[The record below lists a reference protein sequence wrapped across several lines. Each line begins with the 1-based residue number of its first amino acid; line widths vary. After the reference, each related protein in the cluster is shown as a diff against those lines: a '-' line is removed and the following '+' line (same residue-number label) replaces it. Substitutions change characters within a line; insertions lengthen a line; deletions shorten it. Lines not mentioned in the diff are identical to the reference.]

1 MVNIYPE
8 INWPYYIV
16 GKLIGYLSLR
26 RLGPPGKEP
35 CNVGWKLLDV
45 GDGKTAEHRE
55 CSREKLRHERNTY
68 LELVS
73 KSKVAESIMSLV
85 LRSVSNTEKDIN
97 NNQREHGRADGFNQQ
112 ASKSEAVESP
122 ASLIVRSESD
132 PKKYINNN
140 QREPDRADG
149 FDQQASN
156 SEAVESPASFV
167 PRKQRSSTI
176 IRVEDDINNNQ
187 REPDRAD
194 GFDQQA
200 SNSEAVQ
207 SPASLMHGR
216 QGSSTTSRV
225 VDDLNYNQREH
236 DRADGFD
243 QQASISEAVQS
254 PAPLMHGRQG
264 SLSWPSP
271 SSTIF
276 RVEAHI
282 NNNQPAH
289 NGPDQPAHNGPADGL
304 NRKEQDLWRRIFY
317 AMTLLFEIATA
328 VLDYLSS
335 QQSQPRYAL
344 SETVDSTLIVNGTSS
359 SQEEAEI
366 SATDSWSPSP
376 ERVDAATRIKKH
388 YRGFR
393 TRRNLADSIIAAEL
407 LWQTTLSDI
416 QKMGPVPSVNI
427 ESEKHIGLLLK
438 WAETRVE
445 KYGNLSSDQLAL
457 LHCLETMDPLLRYS
471 DQNSLFFYLIWGD
484 HFFSG
489 SWKFDSY
496 KIGDLKRGESLF
508 TTGKPTSVELRMDTT
523 SSTQHGISDLTRAW
537 KTWKGALQQWLEVI
551 DPRHR
556 VGHHLNFYFQIWMTV
571 GSGQPFFYWL
581 DAGDG
586 KTVDHLACSREKLR
600 QKRNTYLEPASNLE
614 TVESLASLV
623 PRSNNQGEHDKNNK
637 RAHNGPADGF
647 NQKDLWR
654 RIFYAMNLLF
664 EIATAVLDYL
674 SSQQRQPLYA
684 LSGMIL
690 SITVMAISL
699 IQLAHTVVKEGVSL
713 QWKGWIPRFHHPV
726 QVVELLFSVS
736 QCVSAIIAYHYLSR
750 DQNNPAQFCIYPV
763 VFAFCLLCLSFRRRE
778 P

>member
-1 MVNIYPE
+1 MKWAGTRLEKYGKHLSRDQLALLHCWETIDPRRRYSWNSHFFYLIWGDQCFLGSWKFDSNK
-8 INWPYYIV
+8 IRALKRS
-16 GKLIGYLSLR
+16 GKLLFTTGKPTSVELR
-26 RLGPPGKEP
+26 MDTKSSTQHWISELTKAWTTWEGALQRWLEVIDPRHR
-35 CNVGWKLLDV
+35 VGRNLNFYFQEWMTSSGGQPFFYWLDV

-344 SETVDSTLIVNGTSS
+344 S
-359 SQEEAEI
+359 
-366 SATDSWSPSP
+366 
-376 ERVDAATRIKKH
+376 
-388 YRGFR
+388 
-393 TRRNLADSIIAAEL
+393 
-407 LWQTTLSDI
+407 
-416 QKMGPVPSVNI
+416 
-427 ESEKHIGLLLK
+427 
-438 WAETRVE
+438 
-445 KYGNLSSDQLAL
+445 
-457 LHCLETMDPLLRYS
+457 
-471 DQNSLFFYLIWGD
+471 
-484 HFFSG
+484 
-489 SWKFDSY
+489 
-496 KIGDLKRGESLF
+496 
-508 TTGKPTSVELRMDTT
+508 
-523 SSTQHGISDLTRAW
+523 
-537 KTWKGALQQWLEVI
+537 
-551 DPRHR
+551 
-556 VGHHLNFYFQIWMTV
+556 
-571 GSGQPFFYWL
+571 
-581 DAGDG
+581 
-586 KTVDHLACSREKLR
+586 
-600 QKRNTYLEPASNLE
+600 
-614 TVESLASLV
+614 
-623 PRSNNQGEHDKNNK
+623 
-637 RAHNGPADGF
+637 
-647 NQKDLWR
+647 
-654 RIFYAMNLLF
+654 
-664 EIATAVLDYL
+664 
-674 SSQQRQPLYA
+674 
-684 LSGMIL
+684 GMIL

-699 IQLAHTVVKEGVSL
+699 IQLAYTAGKEGVCW
-713 QWKGWIPRFHHPV
+713 QWNGWIPRFYHPAPSNKLFGNPV
-726 QVVELLFSVS
+726 QVVELFFSVS
-736 QCVSAIIAYHYLSR
+736 QCVFAIIAYHYLSR
-750 DQNNPAQFCIYPV
+750 DQNNPAQFCIYPIA
-763 VFAFCLLCLSFRRRE
+763 FAFCLLCLSFIRRE
-778 P
+778 PWVSS